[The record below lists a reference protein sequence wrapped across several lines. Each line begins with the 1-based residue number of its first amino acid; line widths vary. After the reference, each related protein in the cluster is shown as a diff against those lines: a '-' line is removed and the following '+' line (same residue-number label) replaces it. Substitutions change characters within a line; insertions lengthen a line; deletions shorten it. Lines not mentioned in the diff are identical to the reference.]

1 MGMNYYVVKKKPSID
16 RAIHIGK
23 ASAGWKFLFHDIKGI
38 PSDYELELHTFEQ
51 WRDWLKANVGPEE
64 NKEYVILNEDDDEK
78 TVDEFLEL
86 VATKQKED
94 NPDNYSNA
102 RNINGYRFTDGD
114 FS

>member
-51 WRDWLKANVGPEE
+51 WRDWLK
-64 NKEYVILNEDDDEK
+64 EDDDEK